1 MLFNNKSNFKKNF
14 LVVYVSSYANKLYK
28 DYEYEIYDELN
39 QLHQEKG
46 VVTKDDIQSAI
57 RRLREMVCEKLLE
70 YVGKEY
76 KEFIPNAE
84 DFLKTLYEKNSEN
97 INVEGPTVAL
107 VYSIATKMVLGE
119 DYEFKMIQAGE
130 DNPEN
135 PEDLELT
142 EMIGVMIARLEKVE
156 KMAIDTSLDLLKED
170 KIVK

>member
-28 DYEYEIYDELN
+28 DYEYEIYNEVNELS
-39 QLHQEKG
+39 QEKG
-46 VVTKDDIQSAI
+46 NVIDSDVQTAI
-57 RRLREMVCEKLLE
+57 KHLRELVCDKIIE

-76 KEFIPNAE
+76 KDFIPNAE
-84 DFLKTLYEKNSEN
+84 DFLATLREKNSEN
-97 INVEGPTVAL
+97 INEDGPGVDL

-119 DYEFKMIQAGE
+119 EYDFRMIPAGE
-130 DNPEN
+130 ENPDNPEDM
-135 PEDLELT
+135 ELE
-142 EMIGVMIARLEKVE
+142 EMIGVMIARLERLE

>member
-28 DYEYEIYDELN
+28 DYEYEIYNEINELN
-39 QLHQEKG
+39 QERG
-46 VVTKDDIQSAI
+46 NVTDGDVRTAI
-57 RRLREMVCEKLLE
+57 KHLRELVCEKMLE

-76 KEFIPNAE
+76 KEFVPNAE
-84 DFLKTLYEKNSEN
+84 DFLATLREKNYES
-97 INVEGPTVAL
+97 INEDGPKIGL

-119 DYEFKMIQAGE
+119 EYEFKLIEAGE
-130 DNPEN
+130 ENPEN
-135 PEDLELT
+135 PEDMELT

-156 KMAIDTSLDLLKED
+156 KMAIDMSLDLLKED